1 MADKLVYENLR
12 DVVLRAARLFPSTKF
27 FISGDKDCP
36 YVTGAELKTC
46 CGHFGE
52 LMQSEQG
59 RHIAI
64 LGPNGAAWI
73 TAFFA
78 VVCAGCT
85 TVPLHLGCP
94 DDELE
99 YCLKKSDST
108 MLIYDKSC
116 EASARALAE
125 RISGLEIIETHE
137 LLRRLHEPAEEYFPE
152 LAPDDMSALYF
163 TSGTTSLSRCVI
175 LTHRN
180 MGSHCTAAMSALPLS
195 PDDAGLSILP
205 PSHTFELMTNIVGAL
220 HCGGTLYINESIRT
234 VKRNLAK
241 YSPTILV
248 VVPLVLQTLHK
259 EILNTAKKQGKLEAL
274 QKGLKLSGFLQ
285 KLGIDISHRLFKD
298 VYSVLGGKLRYFL
311 CGGAALDRELIEFY
325 KRLGITVIQGYG
337 ITECSPIV
345 AANLPEANRFG
356 SIGRTFPCCETRII
370 DGEICVRGDSVS
382 PGYYKDDAANK
393 EAFRDGWFHTG
404 DLGRVDRDGY
414 LYFTGRRKNLI
425 ILANG
430 ENVSPEEPEER
441 LYQIDGVVDAVVY
454 EKNQTITAEIY
465 ADKDIFPNVSALWTA
480 VDNVNRSLAVYKRI
494 GNVIMRDEPFEKTAT
509 QKIKRYK
516 FQEAA
521 AQ

>member
-1 MADKLVYENLR
+1 MQDPVIYNNLR
-12 DVVLRAARLFPSTKF
+12 DAVFRAARLFPSTKF
-27 FISGDKDCP
+27 FISNDKDCP
-36 YVTGAELKTC
+36 YVTGSELKAY
-46 CGHFGE
+46 CGGFGE
-52 LMQSEQG
+52 LMRNAPDS
-59 RHIAI
+59 HIAI

-78 VVCAGCT
+78 VVSAGCVA
-85 TVPLHLGCP
+85 VPLHLGAP
-94 DDELE
+94 DSELE

-108 MLIYDKSC
+108 VLLYDESC
-116 EASARALAE
+116 KASAQALKE
-125 RISGLEIIETHE
+125 KVEGLEIIETHE
-137 LLRRLHEPAEEYFPE
+137 LLQKLKQTEGEYFPE
-152 LAPDDMSALYF
+152 LAPDDMAALYF

-180 MGSHCTAAMSALPLS
+180 MGSHCTAAMNSLPLS

-234 VKRNLAK
+234 IKRNLKK

-248 VVPLVLQTLHK
+248 TVPLVLQTLHK
-259 EILNTAKKQGKLEAL
+259 EILNTAKKQDKLEKL
-274 QKGLKLSGFLQ
+274 QAGLKISGALQ

-298 VYSVLGGKLRYFL
+298 VYDVLGGKLRYFL
-311 CGGAALDRELIEFY
+311 CGGAALDKELIYFY
-325 KRLGITVIQGYG
+325 KKLGITVLQGYG

-345 AANLPEANRFG
+345 AANLPEANRLG
-356 SIGRTFPCCETRII
+356 SIGKTFPCCETKLI

-382 PGYYKDDAANK
+382 PGYYKDDEANAASY
-393 EAFRDGWFHTG
+393 RDGWFHTG
-404 DLGRVDRDGY
+404 DLGRQDKNGY

-441 LYQIDGVVDAVVY
+441 LYQIDGVVDALVY
-454 EKNQTITAEIY
+454 EKDQTITAEIY
-465 ADKDIFPNVSALWTA
+465 ADKDVFPDVNALWKA
-480 VDNVNRSLAVYKRI
+480 VDGVNRSLAVYKRI
-494 GNVIMRDEPFEKTAT
+494 GNIIMRSEPFEKTAT

-516 FQEAA
+516 YS
-521 AQ
+521 